1 MGMYADP
8 YDACGR
14 LAMDAFIST
23 RLVVDTGMNALGWS
37 RERAIAYM
45 KENTF
50 EGDLQIATET
60 LRYSADIPGQ
70 ALAYKLGSLEI
81 RRLRDRAAA
90 ALGPKF
96 DRRRFHDAVLGS
108 GTLPLSVLA
117 RKIDAFI
124 AEERAR

>member
-1 MGMYADP
+1 MYADP
-8 YDACGR
+8 WDACGR

-37 RERAIAYM
+37 RERAIAFM

-50 EGDLQIATET
+50 EGDLQIASES
-60 LRYSADIPGQ
+60 LRYSTDIPAQ

-81 RRLRDRAAA
+81 RRLRGKAAA
-90 ALGPKF
+90 ALGEKF
-96 DRRRFHDAVLGS
+96 DPRRFHDAVLGS

-117 RKIDAFI
+117 RKIDDFVA
-124 AEERAR
+124 AEKAR